1 MNNLKQILSSD
12 AGKELKD
19 FISVEANQLRD
30 IKNLK
35 EYSNAQDQTIEFKAN
50 KKALIVL
57 EGILR
62 KIGFADADEP
72 LEKPNYYPL

>member
-12 AGKELKD
+12 AGKELRD
-19 FISVEANQLRD
+19 FISVEANKLRD
-30 IKNLK
+30 INNLK
-35 EYSNAQDQTIEFKAN
+35 EYSNAQDQAIEFKAN